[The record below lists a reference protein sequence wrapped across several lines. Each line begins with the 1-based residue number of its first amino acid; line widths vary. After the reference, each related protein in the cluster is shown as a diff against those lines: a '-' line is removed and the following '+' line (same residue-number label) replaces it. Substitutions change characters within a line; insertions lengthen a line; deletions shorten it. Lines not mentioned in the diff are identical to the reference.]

1 MPPKSS
7 MVGPQLSILC
17 FLSSAIKTI
26 LKVYMYVSMK
36 KKVWCQLVH
45 VCSDFVE
52 GKLEYKNKV

>member
-36 KKVWCQLVH
+36 KKCGANWSMYVVI
-45 VCSDFVE
+45 S
-52 GKLEYKNKV
+52 